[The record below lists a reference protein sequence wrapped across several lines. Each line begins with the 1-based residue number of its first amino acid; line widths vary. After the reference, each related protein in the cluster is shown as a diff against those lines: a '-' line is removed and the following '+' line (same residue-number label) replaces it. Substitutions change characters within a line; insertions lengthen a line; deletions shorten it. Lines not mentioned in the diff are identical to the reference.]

1 MLHVTVHISEGL
13 SWRVEARAHNER
25 DDGSW
30 ELLAEQTYW
39 PTLPPERWRPRLPTC
54 GRSADAAM
62 GRSATLRSSERMR
75 AYLG

>member
-39 PTLPPERWRPRLPTC
+39 PTLPPNAGDLDSLHVAAQLMRQWAVRLLSDHPN
-54 GRSADAAM
+54 G
-62 GRSATLRSSERMR
+62 
-75 AYLG
+75 